1 MKSRRIIIAAVAV
14 IAVMLILIQ
23 TGVLRGVGIRPFG
36 EEEESASSQQ
46 GVSAFDYVT
55 QGNLKYRVKAE
66 GNYFYFYKNGEWKKE
81 FLKGVNIGAGEPG
94 LFPGELTISYEDYYR
109 WFQQIS
115 DMNVNCIR
123 VYTTLRPQ
131 FYNAL
136 YDFNEQAKN
145 PLYLFQ
151 GVWIDEADVQA
162 LSDVYAQNGKIA
174 EDFTQDALDLVDVLH
189 GNKTLPVRA
198 GFASGEYTAD
208 VSKYLA
214 GWIIGIEWDPNLVDN
229 TNNNNPDKNEYEGNY
244 LYTMSATPFESFL
257 CSVGDKVIE
266 RQTKEYGVQVPVAF
280 ANWVTTDP
288 ISHPNEP
295 HEDEDRTTVNMENIK
310 SRDGFLPG
318 QFASYHVYPYYPD
331 SFNYQED
338 YINYVD
344 PDGKVN
350 PYRAYLKDLKLAH
363 TMPIVVAEFGIP
375 TSRGKAHE
383 SIMGYNQGGVSETDQ
398 AEMLLDMFKSMYE
411 ENYAGGIVFTWQD
424 EWFKRTWNNVKFD
437 VPDKRP
443 FWSNYQTNEQNFGI
457 LAFDPG
463 EEKSTCYV
471 DGDIGDWNDNS
482 PILTNSAGSLYMKS
496 DEKYVYFMV
505 KSDSYDFDNDTLLI
519 PLDTIAQQGNLSIK
533 DEKVTF
539 DKAADFVIRINGKD
553 NSRITVDSY
562 YDVFYYLYG
571 EQYKMLEPVDDI
583 RTKNSGR
590 FNNMMMC
597 YNYEMTVPP
606 KNTTIPFGSYE
617 TGKLTYGNANPDA
630 EDYNSLAD
638 FCYKD
643 GALEIKIPWQLLNV
657 MDPSGKEIMDD
668 FYTMQN
674 IVAMD
679 TDDWAVG
686 MGIYDSKSEQEIKL
700 SAAYTW
706 EEWTLPTYHERLKPS
721 YYILKDQL
729 PQFE

>member
-1 MKSRRIIIAAVAV
+1 MKSKKIIIAAAAV
-14 IAVMLILIQ
+14 IAATLILIQ
-23 TGVLRGVGIRPFG
+23 TGLLRGVGIRPFG
-36 EEEESASSQQ
+36 EEEESSSSQQ
-46 GVSAFDYVT
+46 GGSSFDYVT

-66 GNYFYFYKNGEWKKE
+66 GNYFYFYQNGEWKKE

-115 DMNVNCIR
+115 DMNINCIR

-208 VSKYLA
+208 VSKYLG

-266 RQTKEYGVQVPVAF
+266 RQTNEYGVQVPVAF

-363 TMPIVVAEFGIP
+363 TMPIVIAEFGIP

-383 SIMGYNQGGVSETDQ
+383 SIMGYNQGGVSENDQ

-457 LAFDPG
+457 LSFDPG

-471 DGDIGDWNDNS
+471 DGDISDWNDNS
-482 PILTNSAGSLYMKS
+482 PILTNSAGSLYIKS

-505 KSDSYDFDNDTLLI
+505 KSDTYDFENDTLLI
-519 PLDTIAQQGNLSIK
+519 PLDTIAQQGNMSIK
-533 DEKVTF
+533 DEKVAF

-571 EQYKMLEPVDDI
+571 EQYKMLELVDDI

-630 EDYNSLAD
+630 EDYDSLSD

-679 TDDWAVG
+679 TDDWSAG

-700 SAAYTW
+700 SGTYTW

>member
-1 MKSRRIIIAAVAV
+1 MKSKKIIIAAVAV
-14 IAVMLILIQ
+14 IAVVLILIQ
-23 TGVLRGVGIRPFG
+23 TGLLRGVGIRPFG
-36 EEEESASSQQ
+36 EEEEGTSSQPS
-46 GVSAFDYVT
+46 GSSFDYVT
-55 QGNLKYRVKAE
+55 QGSLKYRVKAE
-66 GNYFYFYKNGEWKKE
+66 GNYFYFYQNGEWKKE

-136 YDFNEQAKN
+136 YDFNEQAKK

-189 GNKTLPVRA
+189 GNKTLPARA

-338 YINYVD
+338 YINYID

-363 TMPIVVAEFGIP
+363 TMPIIVAEFGIP

-519 PLDTIAQQGNLSIK
+519 PLDTIAQQGNLRIK

-571 EQYKMLEPVDDI
+571 EQYKMLELVDDI

-590 FNNMMMC
+590 FNNLMMC
-597 YNYEMTVPP
+597 DNYEMTVPP
-606 KNTTIPFGSYE
+606 KNTVIPFGSYE

-630 EDYNSLAD
+630 EDYDSLAD
-638 FCYKD
+638 FCYRD

-657 MDPSGKEIMDD
+657 MDPSGKQVMDD

-700 SAAYTW
+700 SGTYTW

>member
-1 MKSRRIIIAAVAV
+1 MKSKKIIIAAVAV
-14 IAVMLILIQ
+14 IAVVLILIQ
-23 TGVLRGVGIRPFG
+23 TGLLRGVGIRPFG
-36 EEEESASSQQ
+36 EEEEGTSSQPS
-46 GVSAFDYVT
+46 GSSFDYVT
-55 QGNLKYRVKAE
+55 QGSLKYRVKAE
-66 GNYFYFYKNGEWKKE
+66 GNYFYFYQNGEWKKE

-136 YDFNEQAKN
+136 YDFNEQAKK

-189 GNKTLPVRA
+189 GNKTLPARA

-338 YINYVD
+338 YINYID

-363 TMPIVVAEFGIP
+363 TMPIIVAEFGIP

-519 PLDTIAQQGNLSIK
+519 PLDTIAQQGNLRIK

-571 EQYKMLEPVDDI
+571 EQYKMLELVDDI

-606 KNTTIPFGSYE
+606 KNTVIPFGSYE

-630 EDYNSLAD
+630 EDYDSLAD
-638 FCYKD
+638 FCYRD

-657 MDPSGKEIMDD
+657 MDPSGKQVMDD

-700 SAAYTW
+700 SGTYTW

>member
-1 MKSRRIIIAAVAV
+1 MKSKKIIIAAVAV
-14 IAVMLILIQ
+14 IAVVLILIQ
-23 TGVLRGVGIRPFG
+23 TGLLRGVGIRPFG
-36 EEEESASSQQ
+36 EEEEGTSSQPS
-46 GVSAFDYVT
+46 GSSFDYVT
-55 QGNLKYRVKAE
+55 QGSLKYRVKAE
-66 GNYFYFYKNGEWKKE
+66 GNYFYFYQNGEWKKE

-136 YDFNEQAKN
+136 YDFNEQAKK

-189 GNKTLPVRA
+189 GNKTLPARA

-338 YINYVD
+338 YINYID
-344 PDGKVN
+344 PDG
-350 PYRAYLKDLKLAH
+350 
-363 TMPIVVAEFGIP
+363 
-375 TSRGKAHE
+375 
-383 SIMGYNQGGVSETDQ
+383 
-398 AEMLLDMFKSMYE
+398 
-411 ENYAGGIVFTWQD
+411 
-424 EWFKRTWNNVKFD
+424 
-437 VPDKRP
+437 
-443 FWSNYQTNEQNFGI
+443 
-457 LAFDPG
+457 
-463 EEKSTCYV
+463 
-471 DGDIGDWNDNS
+471 
-482 PILTNSAGSLYMKS
+482 
-496 DEKYVYFMV
+496 
-505 KSDSYDFDNDTLLI
+505 
-519 PLDTIAQQGNLSIK
+519 
-533 DEKVTF
+533 
-539 DKAADFVIRINGKD
+539 
-553 NSRITVDSY
+553 
-562 YDVFYYLYG
+562 
-571 EQYKMLEPVDDI
+571 
-583 RTKNSGR
+583 
-590 FNNMMMC
+590 
-597 YNYEMTVPP
+597 
-606 KNTTIPFGSYE
+606 
-617 TGKLTYGNANPDA
+617 
-630 EDYNSLAD
+630 
-638 FCYKD
+638 
-643 GALEIKIPWQLLNV
+643 
-657 MDPSGKEIMDD
+657 
-668 FYTMQN
+668 
-674 IVAMD
+674 
-679 TDDWAVG
+679 
-686 MGIYDSKSEQEIKL
+686 
-700 SAAYTW
+700 
-706 EEWTLPTYHERLKPS
+706 
-721 YYILKDQL
+721 
-729 PQFE
+729 